1 MSEQA
6 LKRLDSILKR
16 AQGTEGGGTALPVQH
31 GPTAVIVGYGAWPMS
46 LNKGPNFIS
55 VVNGYR
61 RVLARLD
68 TALATNRPGS
78 EPPPVRIAYGNWPC
92 ALSNETASDSRGV
105 LARHLLGRPFFE
117 PANGSWP
124 IHNWPSRYFV
134 ATRALRDIFRNVSR
148 SLGWLWLD
156 VEQTHRALPGMKS
169 SPCGNQHPFGALA
182 EAHAQNLLGALRAC
196 TRERSHQ
203 CR

>member
-6 LKRLDSILKR
+6 LKRLDEILKR
-16 AQGTEGGGTALPVQH
+16 AQGTEGGGTALP
-31 GPTAVIVGYGAWPMS
+31 TAMIVGYGAWPMS
-46 LNKGPNFIS
+46 LNRGPNYL
-55 VVNGYR
+55 VVLNSYR

-92 ALSNETASDSRGV
+92 ALSNETASDSRGI

-182 EAHAQNLLGALRAC
+182 EAHAQNLLGALRSC
-196 TRERSHQ
+196 TRESHQ
-203 CR
+203 CRF